1 MSGEKSKFRKL
12 YQSDTI
18 LDSYSKQCLLS
29 QSKAEYFKQA
39 IPTFSI
45 VLQVHSTIKLWTI
58 HSRERWTDYCLY
70 KRSHGVQFGGNWERN
85 YSAFQWNP
93 LIFIIGRSVPVFPI
107 ARAKESFLRSCN
119 WKKNEGTSWRNGE
132 TKERHEGT
140 KERHKEGRNERTQ
153 KKQRNQK
160 RTCASNKL
168 TC

>member
-1 MSGEKSKFRKL
+1 MSSEQSKFRKL
-12 YQSDTI
+12 YQPGTI
-18 LDSYSKQCLLS
+18 HDSYSKQCLLS

-58 HSRERWTDYCLY
+58 DSRERWTDYCLY

-93 LIFIIGRSVPVFPI
+93 LIL
-107 ARAKESFLRSCN
+107 KERRN
-119 WKKNEGTSWRNGE
+119 VMKERRNEGTSWRNG
-132 TKERHEGT
+132 GT